1 VKNSTSRLIRAH
13 RRLPAI
19 VAVGSSLAAL
29 PAAALELGELTVHS
43 GLGQPLRASIAY
55 VLAPNEQLAS
65 NCVSLRR
72 GASASGVPSL
82 GAATISVSKGV
93 ISLTGRTP
101 VLEPMAAAHI
111 VVNCPFTPKI
121 SREYLTFVDPASVVV
136 YQQAEV
142 TQPSIPVADPVA
154 NPVANTIAVQATAA
168 ATVSPVQQD
177 IGVSTQY
184 LVQIGDSVS
193 SIVLRISDRTVALW
207 PAVNAIVEVNP
218 DAFVDNDPNQLMA
231 GSWINIPAFDG
242 SASLVANVQAS
253 VVEPYVVEATVVEST
268 VVEATV
274 VEATVFEPTVVDE
287 VIVDAEMSAE
297 NTQAY
302 EPEAAAYNGV
312 TTGDLLPGDIVLD
325 AQIERPATT
334 SAPVEASV
342 IITPTA
348 NGGGT
353 APNWLVW
360 LAGGAIASIF
370 GLFMFRRRFRGD
382 NAPVEPEANLPNRPR
397 YEDSQT
403 AETANVESLGVDL
416 DLTDN
421 SPTEENLTLDAD
433 LISGTGLDDNSS
445 ADISQDFGFA
455 ATTELDIELPFER
468 ITAQPEKTDKTD
480 IMPPMRID
488 AESILDD
495 EVMPEE
501 EDDYDM
507 SVIVDATKI
516 PQPEDVTERDLK
528 AVEVAIDDETMI
540 AENYSINKEVDFEA
554 VEQDYEDEMTATQ
567 ALNEEIARA
576 ATNIALGLDDS
587 DDNDATARS
596 PTLTGIEELE
606 VTAQMPAQ
614 NDDHSNLDETGI
626 NEAITVVTP
635 TDEDTVEMPAKSG
648 KSS

>member
-1 VKNSTSRLIRAH
+1 VKNSTSRLVRAN
-13 RRLPAI
+13 RSLPAI
-19 VAVGSSLAAL
+19 VAIGSSLAAL

-65 NCVSLRR
+65 NCVTLRR
-72 GASASGVPSL
+72 GRSASGMPNL
-82 GAATISVSKGV
+82 GAATISVAKGV

-121 SREYLTFVDPASVVV
+121 SREYLTFVDPAEVVD

-142 TQPSIPVADPVA
+142 LQPSIPVA
-154 NPVANTIAVQATAA
+154 NPVANTNAVQATAA
-168 ATVSPVQQD
+168 AIISPVQQNL
-177 IGVSTQY
+177 GVSTQY
-184 LVQIGDSVS
+184 LVQVGDTIS
-193 SIVLRISDRTVALW
+193 SIVLRISDRSVGLW
-207 PAVNAIVEVNP
+207 PAVNAIVDANP
-218 DAFVDNDPNQLMA
+218 DAFVNNDPNQLTA

-242 SASLVANVQAS
+242 SRSVVADVQPS
-253 VVEPYVVEATVVEST
+253 VVEPFVVQSSVVEPPVVEST
-268 VVEATV
+268 LVEATV
-274 VEATVFEPTVVDE
+274 VEATVVEE
-287 VIVDAEMSAE
+287 SIVDAAIVD
-297 NTQAY
+297 TQASTENAQVY
-302 EPEAAAYNGV
+302 QPQAAADGGV

-325 AQIERPATT
+325 APIERPAAT
-334 SAPVEASV
+334 SAPVISNV

-348 NGGGT
+348 DANGGGN

-360 LAGGAIASIF
+360 LAGGAIASIL
-370 GLFMFRRRFRGD
+370 GLVMFRRRFRGD
-382 NAPVEPEANLPNRPR
+382 NAPVEPAANLPNRPR

-403 AETANVESLGVDL
+403 EDTASVESLGMDL
-416 DLTDN
+416 DLTDE
-421 SPTEENLTLDAD
+421 SPTEENLALDAD
-433 LISGTGLDDNSS
+433 LISGTGLNDSSS

-455 ATTELDIELPFER
+455 ATTELDIELPFEK
-468 ITAQPEKTDKTD
+468 IAPQSDTTD
-480 IMPPMRID
+480 IMPPMRVD

-495 EVMPEE
+495 EVMPAE

-540 AENYSINKEVDFEA
+540 AENYSINKEVDFETI
-554 VEQDYEDEMTATQ
+554 EQDYEDEMTATQ

-576 ATNIALGLDDS
+576 ATNLALGLEDNG
-587 DDNDATARS
+587 DNDATARS
-596 PTLTGIEELE
+596 PALTSVEELE

-614 NDDHSNLDETGI
+614 NDDHSNLEETGI
-626 NEAITVVTP
+626 NEAITVVAP
-635 TDEDTVEMPAKSG
+635 ADEETVEMPVKSG